1 MRRYY
6 TPGPFIT
13 IDEQLVGFQGRSA
26 FRQYMPS
33 KPDKYGLK
41 LFMAV
46 DSETLY
52 PLSILPYLGKQT
64 SAATG
69 SQGLGHYLVT
79 EMTQRFYGSGR
90 NVTCDRYFTSFA
102 LARTS
107 LQNRK
112 TIVGTLTL
120 NKRFIPKEFVEKKNR
135 PAESSLFGFH
145 QDKMTLVSY
154 VPKPQKSVILLSSQH
169 NSAEVVREAKNKPE
183 IILFY
188 NSTTG
193 GVMQKSI

>member
-90 NVTCDRYFTSFA
+90 NVTCDKIFHIIGA
-102 LARTS
+102 C
-107 LQNRK
+107 QNVTAEQKNHCRDPNPEQE
-112 TIVGTLTL
+112 VHS
-120 NKRFIPKEFVEKKNR
+120 KRICGKEKQAYWV
-135 PAESSLFGFH
+135 
-145 QDKMTLVSY
+145 V
-154 VPKPQKSVILLSSQH
+154 VVWLSSGQDDPCVLCPQT
-169 NSAEVVREAKNKPE
+169 SEVSHIAV
-183 IILFY
+183 F
-188 NSTTG
+188 TT
-193 GVMQKSI
+193 